1 MRKLL
6 VGAFLMLFTVFAFAA
21 LKQVESK
28 YVCMM
33 NNSLF
38 DRVQIPVEVEGKT
51 YYGCCAGCKN
61 KLQTDPSIRV
71 AVDPVSGNQVD
82 KATAVIGVNDSGK
95 AFYFENIENMNNFKD
110 K

>member
-6 VGAFLMLFTVFAFAA
+6 VGVFLMLFTVFAFAA
-21 LKQVESK
+21 LKQAESK

-38 DRVQIPVEVEGKT
+38 DKVQIPVEVDGKT

-61 KLQTDPSIRV
+61 KLKTDPSIRV
-71 AVDPVSGNQVD
+71 AIDPVSGVEVD
-82 KATAVIGVNDSGK
+82 KATAVIGVDETGK
-95 AFYFENIENMNNFKD
+95 AFYFESIETLNQFE
-110 K
+110 

>member
-1 MRKLL
+1 MRKIL
-6 VGAFLMLFTVFAFAA
+6 VGVFLMLFTVFAFAA
-21 LKQVESK
+21 LRQVEAK

-61 KLQTDPSIRV
+61 SLKVDASIR
-71 AVDPVSGNQVD
+71 AATDPVSGNKVD
-82 KATAVIGVNDSGK
+82 KATAVIGANEQGK
-95 AFYFENIENMNNFKD
+95 VWYFENIDNMNSFEE
-110 K
+110 